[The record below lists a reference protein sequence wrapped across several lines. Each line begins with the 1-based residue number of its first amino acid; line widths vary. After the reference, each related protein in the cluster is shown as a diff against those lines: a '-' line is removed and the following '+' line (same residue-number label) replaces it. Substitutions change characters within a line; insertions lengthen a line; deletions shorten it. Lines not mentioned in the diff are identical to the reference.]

1 MENGNSRIK
10 IFTSVIIILLFLF
23 VFFLI
28 FLIKGASGVEEK
40 NIFTKNKE
48 KSVTAEELAIA
59 YVKDKYD
66 IEAEI
71 IGSDDTYDVYME
83 ETSNKEKIFD
93 VDTGEEFFHMLMVD
107 NGKETLFFD
116 DYEEDLFV
124 LKLEQYFK
132 EKIGT
137 DCKIFLVAGE
147 RPEENLNFFGKE
159 ERPENVIE
167 IFNKNN
173 FYVVVEVEKG
183 IDIKQFTV
191 NDFLELFPAE
201 SLNNRNVNKKIIL
214 CSLKE
219 NNDADHVYLSDN
231 YRIINNDENEWE
243 RHVKKYNYLYSDIK
257 IISNYIEKEYSKAI
271 EENGIIN
278 YFSGE
283 ITNIKIEDNASIK
296 DLPNYKKKFKDLEQV
311 SGKYIIDTNVPEY
324 DPLYVAIK
332 LVDMGIVD
340 EDQIYDYDII
350 EKKDD
355 GTYSRVYGLPYGE
368 YMLFDFYPY
377 KNKVEFF
384 IIKE

>member
-23 VFFLI
+23 VFLLI
-28 FLIKGASGVEEK
+28 FLIKGVSGVEEK

-66 IEAEI
+66 IEVEI
-71 IGSDDTYDVYME
+71 FGSEDTYDVYME

-107 NGKETLFFD
+107 NGKETQFFD
-116 DYEEDLFV
+116 DYEEELFA

-132 EKIGT
+132 EKIGVE
-137 DCKIFLVAGE
+137 CNVFLVAGE

-159 ERPENVIE
+159 ERPENIIE

-231 YRIINNDENEWE
+231 YRIIDNDENEWE
-243 RHVKKYNYLYSDIK
+243 RHIKKYNYLYSDIK

-311 SGKYIIDTNVPEY
+311 SGKYIMDTNVPEY